1 MLRVLQRA
9 ETFALPKL
17 DASILMDQDITQPLI
32 PCVFCN
38 HLNTPRHRFCGM
50 CGKALPDP
58 SRRAVKPAA
67 PASPAP
73 TAQAPLRGIGGGAR
87 LQPEVPARPIAPIP
101 FDKLR
106 AEVPGSEVH
115 PEPQASAPRPAA
127 APPATPPNPAVS
139 SPPQSAPRPRT
150 SLHEDANRDLSY
162 LLEEDQAAP
171 KPSRLPLI
179 VGGVLL
185 AAIAGFFAM
194 RGGGK
199 PTAPESVD
207 GTTSGALSEPAPE
220 SKAPATRT
228 QPKQESAAPVAE
240 PAASDTGSSQTS
252 KEPTPEA
259 KSEEAS
265 TPSREAVTDAP
276 PKEPVAPK
284 ARPVRPKVVAKPAPK
299 QPAYSRKPSPSPPAA
314 TEPAAAET
322 AAPASVAASSDCDR
336 VPALR
341 RAADRGDAKARTGL
355 GLVYYSGQC
364 VPRDLPTAYH
374 WYALALRAN
383 PDNTQLSAQLEAI
396 WKQMSPAERQ
406 VAIRPQP

>member
-1 MLRVLQRA
+1 MLQRA
-9 ETFALPKL
+9 EMFALPKL
-17 DASILMDQDITQPLI
+17 DASILMDQDTAQPLI

-58 SRRAVKPAA
+58 SRKAVKPAA

-73 TAQAPLRGIGGGAR
+73 AAQAPLRGIGGGAR

-106 AEVPGSEVH
+106 AGIPVSDVHPEVH
-115 PEPQASAPRPAA
+115 PGAHASAPKPA
-127 APPATPPNPAVS
+127 ATPPNPAVS
-139 SPPQSAPRPRT
+139 SPPKPATSPRT
-150 SLHEDANRDLSY
+150 SLHEDPNRDLSY
-162 LLEEDQAAP
+162 LLEEDHAPP

-179 VGGVLL
+179 IGGVLL
-185 AAIAGFFAM
+185 AAIAGFFTM
-194 RGGGK
+194 RGGSK

-207 GTTSGALSEPAPE
+207 GTTSDALSEPVPE
-220 SKAPATRT
+220 SKAAATST
-228 QPKQESAAPVAE
+228 PPKQEQPAPVAE
-240 PAASDTGSSQTS
+240 PPVSDLGSSQNS
-252 KEPTPEA
+252 KERAPEV
-259 KSEEAS
+259 KSEEAAP
-265 TPSREAVTDAP
+265 PSKEAV
-276 PKEPVAPK
+276 PVAPARVPVVPK
-284 ARPVRPKVVAKPAPK
+284 ARPVRPKVIAKPAAR
-299 QPAYSRKPSPSPPAA
+299 QPAYSRKPSPSQPAA
-314 TEPAAAET
+314 TEPAAEI
-322 AAPASVAASSDCDR
+322 AAPASVATSSDCDR

-341 RAADRGDAKARTGL
+341 KAADRGDLKARTSL